1 MPTEHRTMATRV
13 CFVCL
18 GNICRSPTAEGVF
31 RHLLSERGKTAAFE
45 VESAG
50 TAAYHVGEAPD
61 RRSTA
66 TAARRGI
73 RLAGSAAR
81 FDVEDFDR
89 FDHVIAMDR
98 SNRDD
103 LLQRAPTPEAAAKVA
118 LLRRWDPD
126 ADGSEPDVPDP
137 YYGGPSGFDDVLD
150 ICLRSCEALLDDL
163 DGGPRDHRG

>member
-1 MPTEHRTMATRV
+1 MNTRI

-31 RHLLSERGKTAAFE
+31 RHLLAARGLTAAFE

-50 TAAYHVGEAPD
+50 TAAHHVGEAPD

-73 RLAGSAAR
+73 RLGGSVAR
-81 FDVEDFDR
+81 FDDDDFDR

-103 LLQRAPTPEAAAKVA
+103 LIRRAPTAEAVAKVA
-118 LLRRWDPD
+118 LLRRWDPV
-126 ADGSEPDVPDP
+126 AGGAELDVPDP
-137 YYGGPSGFDDVLD
+137 YYGGSSGFDEVLE
-150 ICLRSCEALLDDL
+150 ICLRSCEALLDHL
-163 DGGPRDHRG
+163 QGAREADGG